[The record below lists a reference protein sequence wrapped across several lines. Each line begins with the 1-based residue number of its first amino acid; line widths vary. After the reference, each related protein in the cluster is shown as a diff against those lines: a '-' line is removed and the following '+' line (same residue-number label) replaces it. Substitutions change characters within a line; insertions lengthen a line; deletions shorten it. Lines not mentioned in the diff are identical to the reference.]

1 MNSPVISVIVPVYK
15 AENYLHRCVDSILAQ
30 TFTDFEVLL
39 VDDGSP
45 DRSGEICDEYAQKDG
60 RVRVF
65 HKENGGVSSAR
76 NVGIDNALGKYT
88 IHADPDDWVEPN
100 MLEELYKKAQ
110 EEDAD
115 MVICDF
121 YIHTKNK
128 EIYISQKP
136 SETSNNVLLDDI
148 MNQRV
153 HGGCWNKLIKASSY
167 RGKLIRFPENMI
179 IWEDQF
185 YICNILLISPLKINH
200 IAIPL
205 YHYDIAINTDSL
217 VYRNKN
223 IKQMIMSQEYFISYF
238 SNILESRV
246 QLLNHFKIVTK
257 NKAFITAYKKK
268 DIIDYYSEINSYY
281 SLLSKNLLCPFVAL
295 TIKFP
300 CFYKIFYI
308 AYHILNKIKIWF
320 HLRYQ

>member
-1 MNSPVISVIVPVYK
+1 MKSPVISVIVPVYK

-121 YIHTKNK
+121 YMHNK
-128 EIYISQKP
+128 ENCKICIQKP
-136 SETSNNVLLDDI
+136 TDTSNKNLLNEI
-148 MNQRV
+148 LCQNL
-153 HGGCWNKLIKASSY
+153 HGSCWNKLIKACSY
-167 RGKLIRFPENMI
+167 RKNNIHFPTNMT
-179 IWEDQF
+179 IWEDQYF
-185 YICNILLISPLKINH
+185 ICSILLTPLKICY
-200 IAIPL
+200 ISIPL
-205 YHYDIAINTDSL
+205 YHYDIGINPNSL
-217 VYRNKN
+217 VFHNKN
-223 IKQMIMSQEYFISYF
+223 RDQMLKSQEYFIFYF
-238 SNILESRV
+238 SQILDIKM
-246 QLLNHFKIVTK
+246 LDHLKIVTK
-257 NKAFITAYKKK
+257 NLAFITKYKQN
-268 DIIDYYSEINSYY
+268 DIINYYSEVNSYY
-281 SLLSKNLLCPFVAL
+281 KILNLKPHHIAIAL

-300 CFYKIFYI
+300 FFYKFFYSSYRI
-308 AYHILNKIKIWF
+308 INNLKLWIIRKF
-320 HLRYQ
+320 Q